1 MVSST
6 LAAAVCPHCHTK
18 SQRTNGSYRR
28 RPADL
33 PCVGYELQ
41 LDILVRRF
49 FCDNDQCQIRT
60 FGERF
65 PSVMAPYSRGTIRLT
80 SQQRQVAFAL
90 GGEPGSRL
98 LTILGMPAS
107 ADTLLRLIR
116 RTLEPATATS
126 NVLGIDDW
134 AKRKGHTYGTIL
146 VDLEKHRVVDLLP
159 DRTAAVVKNWLLAHP
174 GVEVV
179 ARDRSKEYARGVTEG
194 APAALQVADRWH
206 ILVNLRQM
214 LERLISHLYQELK
227 QLPEIDGLQGPE
239 PLTERRGH
247 FPRTHSEQQASQASR
262 ARRMVLYEEIR
273 GRRLAGQNIR
283 QIADELGLHRATV
296 RIHYYAKS
304 FPERSQR
311 KPKPSILDRFL
322 PYLEKRH
329 QKGCENALQLWR
341 ELKAMGY
348 PGSRRQVSQWMQLQ
362 RSRPAPTTPKKYLK
376 RRRGTSPTPKTP
388 AQETG
393 KKERLPSVKQ
403 LAWLLIR
410 DRETLTEKDM
420 MALRRICQEPTIER
434 VYSLAQEFVEMIRQ
448 RTAAMLDPWLN
459 ACQQSGVNNLQTF
472 AEGIKKDYDSIQAAL
487 ETAWSNGQTEGQV
500 NRLKM
505 LKRQMYGRANFDLL
519 RKRTLGIEA
528 SAPRPRP
535 P

>member
-1 MVSST
+1 M
-6 LAAAVCPHCHTK
+6 
-18 SQRTNGSYRR
+18 
-28 RPADL
+28 
-33 PCVGYELQ
+33 GYELQ

-116 RTLEPATATS
+116 RTPEPATATP

-134 AKRKGHTYGTIL
+134 AKRKGHAYGTIL

-322 PYLEKRH
+322 PYLEKRY
-329 QKGCENALQLWR
+329 QEGCENA
-341 ELKAMGY
+341 
-348 PGSRRQVSQWMQLQ
+348 
-362 RSRPAPTTPKKYLK
+362 
-376 RRRGTSPTPKTP
+376 
-388 AQETG
+388 
-393 KKERLPSVKQ
+393 
-403 LAWLLIR
+403 
-410 DRETLTEKDM
+410 
-420 MALRRICQEPTIER
+420 
-434 VYSLAQEFVEMIRQ
+434 
-448 RTAAMLDPWLN
+448 
-459 ACQQSGVNNLQTF
+459 
-472 AEGIKKDYDSIQAAL
+472 
-487 ETAWSNGQTEGQV
+487 
-500 NRLKM
+500 
-505 LKRQMYGRANFDLL
+505 
-519 RKRTLGIEA
+519 
-528 SAPRPRP
+528 
-535 P
+535 